1 MLDRT
6 VAPPF
11 VKSAN
16 YFLPSFSLKTLANG
30 CSLVVLPSVQQE
42 LIKIEL
48 VFYAGKWFES
58 FPGQA
63 HFTAMMLEKGTPTKS
78 ALEIATFFDHQGAQ
92 IEISPGLDFTSIS
105 LYSLTRNAEQTFNYL
120 LSIIRESSFP
130 EEELSLQKDIFVQN
144 LRVNQEK
151 NSFVAGQWIRKLL
164 FGDRHPYGNSLTAE
178 DVQMLTRAHL
188 TQYASNFLT
197 PVAVFVTTNNSVNGE
212 FIQSVLEESPLLN
225 KDTTTSHVRQSST
238 QFVHTLDK
246 KESIQ
251 SAIRIACLSLNRIH
265 PEYPHLLLL
274 NHILGGYFGSRLMKN
289 IREEKG
295 LTYGIS
301 SSVNPLGRESFFA
314 IGAEVNKGN
323 VSIAVE
329 EIMKEIQE
337 LQQKSVSESELL
349 IAKNHLLGSL
359 QQDLSNPFSVMDKI
373 RNIILF
379 NLPHS
384 HYSNLYTKID
394 RINSFEL
401 QSLARNHFSMSQF
414 HRVLVG

>member
-16 YFLPSFSLKTLANG
+16 YYLPSFSLKTLANG

-105 LYSLTRNAEQTFNYL
+105 LYSLTRNAERTFKYL

-164 FGDRHPYGNSLTAE
+164 FGNRHPYGNSLTAE
-178 DVQMLTRAHL
+178 DVQMLTRLHL

-212 FIQSVLEESPLLN
+212 FVQSALEESPLLN

-289 IREEKG
+289 IREKKG

-301 SSVNPLGRESFFA
+301 SSVNPLGRESFFVS
-314 IGAEVNKGN
+314 GAEVNKGN

-337 LQQKSVSESELL
+337 LQQKSISESELL

-384 HYSNLYTKID
+384 HYSNLYTTVD

>member
-16 YFLPSFSLKTLANG
+16 YYLPSFSLKTLANG

-105 LYSLTRNAEQTFNYL
+105 LYSLTRNAERTFKYL

-178 DVQMLTRAHL
+178 DVQMLTRPHL

-212 FIQSVLEESPLLN
+212 FVQSALEESPLLN

-289 IREEKG
+289 IREKKG

-301 SSVNPLGRESFFA
+301 SSVNPLGRESFFV

-337 LQQKSVSESELL
+337 LQQKSISESELL

-384 HYSNLYTKID
+384 HYSNLYTTVD